1 MSEYRKRSTKRRKQ
15 KEATLVGDLFKILFA
30 VSMLIVAI
38 LVAFFV
44 FKNVS
49 GFQLPDLRVTVAE
62 TSVSETPVVVSIAK
76 KEETT
81 AETSAAVRVTE
92 SAEVSSEADSEEA
105 ELEKKIE
112 SVEASVEESVQSSE
126 EEAKKE
132 SEAEEQKETKSTQE
146 TKESRHTDKVEELPS
161 KETEKGPTPG
171 AGSQGEISNGPVA
184 GADAEKEGPVM
195 PEKDG
200 AIISEAGPVAG

>member
-44 FKNVS
+44 FQNVS

-132 SEAEEQKETKSTQE
+132 SEEQKETKSTQE

>member
-62 TSVSETPVVVSIAK
+62 TSVSETPVVVSIAQ

-132 SEAEEQKETKSTQE
+132 SEEQKETKSTQE

>member
-132 SEAEEQKETKSTQE
+132 SEEQKETKSTQE